1 MLTPSVNVDAAPLRN
16 GIPLGNGMTSPP
28 LILASG
34 SPRRKE
40 LLANLGLPF
49 TVVLSGVAEECADGL
64 SPLATV
70 QALACAKAKAVAAT
84 LTEGLVIGADTIG
97 VLDGFIL
104 GKPVD
109 EDDARRMLRLLGGRP
124 HQVISGIAVVNAAD
138 QRLQLGTVTTEVTMR
153 AYTKREIDEYV
164 ATGEVMDK
172 AAAYAIQGFGAAL
185 VERVEGC
192 YNNVVG
198 FPLCEVAA
206 LLQSCGAAPSAPGPV
221 CLQPDGCAC
230 PRLRK
235 ND

>member
-1 MLTPSVNVDAAPLRN
+1 MSTL
-16 GIPLGNGMTSPP
+16 IKTSPT

-40 LLANLGLPF
+40 LLAKLGWPF
-49 TVVLSGVAEECADGL
+49 TVVLSGVDEDCTGGL
-64 SPLATV
+64 SPLETV
-70 QALACAKAKAVAAT
+70 QALACAKAKAVAAP

-97 VLDGFIL
+97 VLDRLIL

-109 EDDARRMLRLLGGRP
+109 EDDARRMLRLLAGRP

-138 QRLQLGTVTTEVTMR
+138 QRLKIATVTTEVVMR
-153 AYTKREIDEYV
+153 AYTGREIDEYV
-164 ATGEVMDK
+164 ASGEAMDK
-172 AAAYAIQGFGAAL
+172 AASYAIQGAGGAL

-206 LLQSCGAAPSAPGPV
+206 LLRSFGLTPGVPGPA
-221 CLQPDGCAC
+221 CTQPDGRAC
-230 PRLRK
+230 PRLGK
-235 ND
+235 DT